1 MGVLLGAA
9 GAGILMVLMRI
20 PERLDT
26 LLLVS
31 TAIANL
37 ISGLSRLSIGVLQLT
52 GVMVVVLVTLFA
64 LMLLVGGACVC
75 CGRWPLVL
83 ARHPDPQA
91 GASAVQP
98 LDPEPCQLPR
108 RPEKGRQD
116 QPVEPGWALAAGIGH
131 DGVAQQGDQ
140 AILPGPGT
148 NPLLPR
154 GEGPFVWGTAANG
167 NREAL
172 LRLPVSNGQGAKRLG
187 SKYSLECW
195 S

>member
-64 LMLLVGGACVC
+64 LMLLVGG
-75 CGRWPLVL
+75 GMR
-83 ARHPDPQA
+83 
-91 GASAVQP
+91 
-98 LDPEPCQLPR
+98 
-108 RPEKGRQD
+108 
-116 QPVEPGWALAAGIGH
+116 
-131 DGVAQQGDQ
+131 
-140 AILPGPGT
+140 
-148 NPLLPR
+148 
-154 GEGPFVWGTAANG
+154 
-167 NREAL
+167 L
-172 LRLPVSNGQGAKRLG
+172 LRAVAPRPGKTP
-187 SKYSLECW
+187 
-195 S
+195 

>member
-64 LMLLVGGACVC
+64 LMLLVGGGHASVAGGGPSSWQDTLTPRPGPQPCNRWIQSPASC
-75 CGRWPLVL
+75 HDDQRKAARISQLSQGGRW
-83 ARHPDPQA
+83 
-91 GASAVQP
+91 
-98 LDPEPCQLPR
+98 
-108 RPEKGRQD
+108 
-116 QPVEPGWALAAGIGH
+116 
-131 DGVAQQGDQ
+131 
-140 AILPGPGT
+140 LPGSAMAE
-148 NPLLPR
+148 LPSR
-154 GEGPFVWGTAANG
+154 GVKRSCQDLAPIRCCPVARARLSGGQRPTEIVRRFCGCPSRTV
-167 NREAL
+167 REQ
-172 LRLPVSNGQGAKRLG
+172 RD
-187 SKYSLECW
+187 
-195 S
+195 

>member
-64 LMLLVGGACVC
+64 LLLLVGG
-75 CGRWPLVL
+75 GMR
-83 ARHPDPQA
+83 
-91 GASAVQP
+91 
-98 LDPEPCQLPR
+98 
-108 RPEKGRQD
+108 
-116 QPVEPGWALAAGIGH
+116 
-131 DGVAQQGDQ
+131 
-140 AILPGPGT
+140 
-148 NPLLPR
+148 
-154 GEGPFVWGTAANG
+154 
-167 NREAL
+167 L
-172 LRLPVSNGQGAKRLG
+172 LRAVAPRPGKTP
-187 SKYSLECW
+187 
-195 S
+195 